1 MVKPLEDALD
11 DLKSVAKPGSLVQD
25 LLLQDI
31 NLVRY
36 NNIKIKLFKKGR
48 HNNNNNNKIAR
59 SARGDENFNSNIG
72 LVAPALEEKNNER
85 NRAESHKLSGC
96 IGEKDPE
103 EKQEQLQ
110 PPLKKSSPASQQA
123 SVES

>member
-36 NNIKIKLFKKGR
+36 NNIKIKLFKKGQ
-48 HNNNNNNKIAR
+48 HNNNNNIDKIAR

-72 LVAPALEEKNNER
+72 LVAPALEEKNNVVVELVR
-85 NRAESHKLSGC
+85 RLTNMQHA
-96 IGEKDPE
+96 
-103 EKQEQLQ
+103 
-110 PPLKKSSPASQQA
+110 LKS
-123 SVES
+123 

>member
-36 NNIKIKLFKKGR
+36 NNIKIKLFKKGQ
-48 HNNNNNNKIAR
+48 HNNNNNNNDKIAR

-72 LVAPALEEKNNER
+72 LVAPALEEKNNVV
-85 NRAESHKLSGC
+85 LS
-96 IGEKDPE
+96 
-103 EKQEQLQ
+103 
-110 PPLKKSSPASQQA
+110 SW
-123 SVES
+123 

>member
-11 DLKSVAKPGSLVQD
+11 DLKSVATQGSLVQD

-36 NNIKIKLFKKGR
+36 NNIKIKLFKKGQ

-72 LVAPALEEKNNER
+72 LVAPALEEKNNVVV
-85 NRAESHKLSGC
+85 KLVGRLTNMQHAC
-96 IGEKDPE
+96 
-103 EKQEQLQ
+103 
-110 PPLKKSSPASQQA
+110 KS
-123 SVES
+123 

>member
-36 NNIKIKLFKKGR
+36 NNIKIKLFKKGQ
-48 HNNNNNNKIAR
+48 HNNNNNDKIAR

-72 LVAPALEEKNNER
+72 LVAPALEEKNNVVV
-85 NRAESHKLSGC
+85 KLVGRLTNMQHAC
-96 IGEKDPE
+96 
-103 EKQEQLQ
+103 
-110 PPLKKSSPASQQA
+110 KS
-123 SVES
+123 

>member
-36 NNIKIKLFKKGR
+36 NNIKIKLFKKGQ
-48 HNNNNNNKIAR
+48 HNNNNNNDKIAR

-72 LVAPALEEKNNER
+72 LVAPALEEKNNVVV
-85 NRAESHKLSGC
+85 KLVGRLANMQHAC
-96 IGEKDPE
+96 
-103 EKQEQLQ
+103 
-110 PPLKKSSPASQQA
+110 KS
-123 SVES
+123 